1 MPRCPPQKHIKNLML
16 FTLRLAPASS
26 SCSLSSDALG
36 KGVATV
42 TLSDLEP
49 SLEAKNSKTLGRYSS
64 SLLNRATHRFGH
76 GNSVKPAS
84 FASFRAFRKPKPSRA
99 ITFSVL
105 CSTAS
110 MVLSVQ
116 SWSECCK
123 PVTGTLMYFC
133 GNWAAKYLCQGCL
146 ANGNATT
153 DENGFLPF
161 KQRMNFLII
170 VVQGDPLLAL
180 PPKVGILGIG
190 HSGLHV
196 PSSSER
202 GGKTW
207 DAVASPS
214 MKPGKCNAIA
224 IKMFVPTCLH
234 SEQNWPHKQSLHHLH
249 RHPLLFGTECHAF
262 SANKK

>member
-16 FTLRLAPASS
+16 FTLRLAPACS

-36 KGVATV
+36 KGVGTV

-123 PVTGTLMYFC
+123 PVAGTLMYFC
-133 GNWAAKYLCQGCL
+133 CL
-146 ANGNATT
+146 ADGSATT

-180 PPKVGILGIG
+180 PPRVGILGIG
-190 HSGLHV
+190 HSSLHV

-214 MKPGKCNAIA
+214 MKPA
-224 IKMFVPTCLH
+224 MP
-234 SEQNWPHKQSLHHLH
+234 SQ
-249 RHPLLFGTECHAF
+249 
-262 SANKK
+262 